1 MFSNVK
7 LSIPLLLLFS
17 INAIIVFE
25 RWLPENQEKKK
36 NEITGFMQNTLSQM
50 NIQKYFEI
58 QVFRKLK
65 KKYKK
70 KPATEFILGKVA
82 EHKLVHY

>member
-1 MFSNVK
+1 
-7 LSIPLLLLFS
+7 
-17 INAIIVFE
+17 
-25 RWLPENQEKKK
+25 
-36 NEITGFMQNTLSQM
+36 MQNTLSQV

-70 KPATEFILGKVA
+70 TPATEFILGKVA

>member
-36 NEITGFMQNTLSQM
+36 NENTGFMQNTLSQM

-65 KKYKK
+65 KKCKK
-70 KPATEFILGKVA
+70 KPAAEFILGKVA

>member
-1 MFSNVK
+1 
-7 LSIPLLLLFS
+7 
-17 INAIIVFE
+17 
-25 RWLPENQEKKK
+25 
-36 NEITGFMQNTLSQM
+36 MQNTLSQA

-82 EHKLVHY
+82 EHKTRALLKLVSTMDVFKCFPNS